1 MLVIVSVPKL
11 PVIVWPTV
19 VTIVLPMV
27 TVAGPSGA
35 VKLKVPLA
43 NSPSVA
49 AADPA
54 GSPSSSTWVEPGV
67 PATGIVSEVPLSAM
81 VMTRLAVARSPS
93 PSRTV

>member
-11 PVIVWPTV
+11 PAIVWPTV
-19 VTIVLPMV
+19 VTTVPPML

-35 VKLKVPLA
+35 VKANVPLA
-43 NSPSVA
+43 NSPLVA

-54 GSPSSSTWVEPGV
+54 GSPASSTWVEPGV
-67 PATGIVSEVPLSAM
+67 PASGMVSVVPLSAM
-81 VMTRLAVARSPS
+81 AMTRLAVARSPS